1 MAGRQELSS
10 HEAAFLLKC
19 YLDAVE
25 NNIPM
30 SHMAKDAS
38 NALRHMA
45 INSGMKIDDT
55 YRSAAGIAN
64 RLVAIGNAYNG
75 VTTGAIASTKTFAAV
90 VALYKSQHDEYER
103 LLSEAMAMIAG
114 PQTGKDLFFARAEA
128 NEERHEGEQN
138 ESKKEIEAKIYTDAD
153 ITFSLSSIP
162 NLAYTKPVSYSYR
175 GAQRET
181 VTKWTA
187 LYISVLRRFDE
198 AQINKIRSNFSDI
211 VFSEDGNSMRRAVE
225 IWPGVYTEMNYSAR
239 DLVKRLKLF
248 FECCGVNPAL
258 LIIEYRNGNAGTDNA
273 ESIPDQVRKAI
284 ISNYCNGLRF
294 DETVLRLLG
303 EQAHTKLNDALVQ
316 AMQTQMF
323 KRADGLYFLTEM
335 VADDATLARVKAD
348 VLNGLQQHGL
358 CEPEALYHGDLLN
371 ISSTCIRNAADYGDF
386 LVYLMP
392 DSVRAANVFGTKVL
406 KPVGVT
412 TNEAVATLSEKLV
425 ATIKEQGCMTED
437 DLLMAHPVITGAFL
451 KKILEKGTDEIIS
464 TVING
469 ILCYQTIEAMG
480 FDEGFSETLSA
491 ILDKARELNLV
502 PTQETLHVL
511 LSTEIGQNFNES
523 YGIPDDKTFRR
534 IITMYYTGETPRS
547 WKAGKF
553 MEE

>member
-19 YLDAVE
+19 YLDAIE

-38 NALRHMA
+38 EALRHMA
-45 INSGMKIDDT
+45 VNSGMKIDDT

-64 RLVAIGNAYNG
+64 RLVSVGNAYNG
-75 VTTGAIASTKTFAAV
+75 VTTRAIAGTKAFAAV
-90 VALYKSQHDEYER
+90 VTLYKNQHDEYER

-114 PQTGKDLFFARAEA
+114 QQTGKDLFFAWAEGKLP
-128 NEERHEGEQN
+128 EKQQN
-138 ESKKEIEAKIYTDAD
+138 ESKKEIEAKIYTDVD

-162 NLAYTKPVSYSYR
+162 NLTYTKPVSYSYR
-175 GAQRET
+175 GAQREI

-187 LYISVLRRFDE
+187 LYISVLRRFDK
-198 AQINKIRSNFSDI
+198 AQISKIRSNFGDI
-211 VFSEDGNSMRRAVE
+211 DFSENDNSMRHAVE
-225 IWPGVYTEMNYSAR
+225 IWPGVYTEMNYSAN
-239 DLVKRLKLF
+239 DLVKKLKLF
-248 FECCGVNPAL
+248 FECCGMDPAF
-258 LIIEYRNGNAGTDNA
+258 LIIEYRNSNAGTGSA

-294 DETVLRLLG
+294 DKTVLRLLS
-303 EQAHTKLNDALVQ
+303 EQAHTKLNDALVK

-335 VADDATLARVKAD
+335 VADDATLARMKAN

-358 CEPEALYHGDLLN
+358 CEPEVLYHGDSLN

-392 DSVRAANVFGTKVL
+392 DSVRAVNVFGTKVL
-406 KPVGVT
+406 KPVDVT
-412 TNEAVATLSEKLV
+412 TNEAVATISEKLV

-437 DLLMAHPVITGAFL
+437 DLLIAHPVITGAFL

-480 FDEGFSETLSA
+480 FDEGFSETLST
-491 ILDKARELNLV
+491 ILDKACELNLM

-511 LSTEIGQNFNES
+511 LSIEIGQNFNEA

-534 IITMYYTGETPRS
+534 VITMYYTGETPRS